1 MTRDQAKEEIRSRV
15 KCTEYLRR
23 SKKGNYICPS
33 CRSGENAH
41 QTGAV
46 KYYAQTNTF
55 YCHACGKG
63 GDIFDLVQL
72 TTGKG
77 FAEVF
82 NILADELGLVIDS
95 NPGRPATQGKP
106 RQTVNQATE
115 EKEQAEPQA
124 DYSAYYQECADRLKE
139 SKEAIDYLTRRKV
152 RDSALFYG
160 LGFDPAA
167 DPGHAPGAAAD
178 APKQNPCPRIII
190 PCGKSFYMG
199 RSIKECNAEKA
210 NTPTKVSFFNGEILY
225 TQEVQEVFITEGAF
239 DALSIMEAGG
249 EALGLNGT
257 PQIKKLVQRLEEKRP
272 SATLILAL
280 DNDNPGRKATA
291 ALAEDLTRLKIP
303 FILSDICGDYKD
315 PNECLQALG
324 YHAFYDAVQ
333 AAIQEAQEDRA
344 ERKAQAEREVKELQ
358 TRTGAEM
365 VDSFLQ
371 AIQSR
376 KYEPIPTGITD
387 IDQAIGGGFMRGQ
400 LVLLGAAPGAGKT
413 ALSQWIFEGMA
424 ARGSTVIFINL
435 EMSRDQLLA
444 RSIARLAA
452 KNGEAVKP
460 VDILQGYKWDFTQ
473 EAAVMEAA
481 QQYKATVAPRMVYN
495 PESVSADLDSVL
507 QYIED
512 EAERIEA
519 AGLPAPL
526 VCLDYVQL
534 MTGRDRE
541 DEAQITKRAVSS
553 LKAFAIKHN
562 TVVFCI
568 YATNRASNR
577 SGEVTQDSGRGTS
590 ALEYSADLQL
600 GLSFNACMGSNG
612 KDAKD
617 LTAEERKEVVL
628 HITKGRFAT
637 PGTSVHLFFDGETM
651 TFNQTEWK
659 RTDPGAGRE
668 DWKKI

>member
-15 KCTEYLRR
+15 KCTDYLRR

-33 CRSGENAH
+33 CHSGENAH

-46 KYYAQTNTF
+46 KYYADTNTF

-77 FAEVF
+77 FADTFTFLV
-82 NILADELGLVIDS
+82 DELGLVIDS
-95 NPGRPATQGKP
+95 NPGRPATQDRP
-106 RQTVNQATE
+106 RQTAPQEA
-115 EKEQAEPQA
+115 KEEPQA
-124 DYSAYYQECADRLKE
+124 DYTAYYQECADRLKE
-139 SKEAIDYLTRRKV
+139 SKEAIEYLTRRKV
-152 RDSALFYG
+152 KESALFYG

-257 PQIKKLVQRLEEKRP
+257 PQIKKLVQRLEEERP

-303 FILSDICGDYKD
+303 FILSDICGGYKD

-460 VDILQGYKWDFTQ
+460 VEILQGYKWDFTQ

-481 QQYKATVAPRMVYN
+481 RQYKEAIAPRMVYN

>member
-1 MTRDQAKEEIRSRV
+1 
-15 KCTEYLRR
+15 LRR

-33 CRSGENAH
+33 CHSGENAH

-46 KYYAQTNTF
+46 KYYADTNTF
-55 YCHACGKG
+55 YCHACGKS

-77 FAEVF
+77 FAEAF
-82 NILADELGLVIDS
+82 NILVDELGLVIDS
-95 NPGRPATQGKP
+95 NPGRQATQDRP
-106 RQTVNQATE
+106 RQTAPQEA
-115 EKEQAEPQA
+115 KEEPQA
-124 DYSAYYQECADRLKE
+124 DYTAYYQECADRLKE
-139 SKEAIDYLTRRKV
+139 SKEAIAYLTRRKV
-152 RDSALFYG
+152 LNSALYYG
-160 LGFDPAA
+160 FGFDPAA
-167 DPGHAPGAAAD
+167 DPANAPGAAAD
-178 APKQNPCPRIII
+178 ARKPHPCPRIII
-190 PCGKSFYMG
+190 PCGKSFYVG
-199 RSIKECNAEKA
+199 RRIDGDNFKAINAPGKI
-210 NTPTKVSFFNGEILY
+210 SFFNEEMLY
-225 TQEVQEVFITEGAF
+225 AQEVQEVFITEGAF

-249 EALGLNGT
+249 AALGLNST
-257 PQIKKLVQRLEEKRP
+257 AQTAELVRRLEERKP

-303 FILSDICGDYKD
+303 YILSDICGSCKD
-315 PNECLQALG
+315 PNEAIMQDF
-324 YHAFYDAVQ
+324 YTFYDAVQ
-333 AAIQEAQEDRA
+333 AAIQEAQEDRE

>member
-1 MTRDQAKEEIRSRV
+1 MTRDQAKEEIRSRI

-77 FAEVF
+77 FADAF
-82 NILADELGLVIDS
+82 NILVDELGLVIDS
-95 NPGRPATQGKP
+95 NPGRPATQDRP
-106 RQTVNQATE
+106 RQTVPQEA
-115 EKEQAEPQA
+115 KEEPQA
-124 DYSAYYQECADRLKE
+124 DYTAYYQECADRLKKSE
-139 SKEAIDYLTRRKV
+139 EAIAYLTRRKV
-152 RDSALFYG
+152 LNSALYYG
-160 LGFDPAA
+160 FGFDPAA
-167 DPGHAPGAAAD
+167 DPAKAPGAEAD
-178 APKQNPCPRIII
+178 ARKLHPCPRIII
-190 PCGKSFYMG
+190 PCGKSFYVG
-199 RSIKECNAEKA
+199 RRIDGDNFKAINAPGKI
-210 NTPTKVSFFNGEILY
+210 SFFNGEMLY

-239 DALSIMEAGG
+239 DALSIIEAGG
-249 EALGLNGT
+249 AALGLNST
-257 PQIKKLVQRLEEKRP
+257 AQTAELVRRLEERKP

-303 FILSDICGDYKD
+303 YILSDICGSCKD
-315 PNECLQALG
+315 PNEAIMQDF
-324 YHAFYDAVQ
+324 YTFYDAVQ

-371 AIQSR
+371 AIKSR
-376 KYEPIPTGITD
+376 KYEPIPTGIAD

-481 QQYKATVAPRMVYN
+481 QQYKARVAPRMVYN

-541 DEAQITKRAVSS
+541 DEAQITKRAVAS